1 MIAPSILPSPFAS
14 TVFGSVTAPKY
25 TFLKKKSNL
34 ATESEFV
41 KLALTLGTASSK

>member
-14 TVFGSVTAPKY
+14 TVFGSVAPKY